1 MNLRILTAA
10 MLIPLSATAALSPVE
25 KVEAPGGKMVYYIQ
39 GDAET
44 KGTED
49 YVGGEQI
56 TAQNTISGKQ
66 EILLTAASDAD
77 PKKTLYGFS
86 RLKLSQD
93 AKTLYFETAAWATSA
108 AIHALDIASHH
119 QRYVTD
125 GSLICI
131 VASGKYQGNLIVQQH
146 RYFVQGGA
154 YDYLY
159 LFDNT
164 GKKIGL
170 VAGDNVTQEQVSDF
184 CESLNGSES

>member
-1 MNLRILTAA
+1 MGI
-10 MLIPLSATAALSPVE
+10 MLIPFSAAATLSPVE
-25 KVEAPGGKMVYYIQ
+25 KVAVPGGPMVYYIQ
-39 GDAET
+39 GDANT

-56 TAQNTISGKQ
+56 TVQNTISGKQ
-66 EILLTAASDAD
+66 EILLTAAPDAD
-77 PKKTLYGFS
+77 PKKTLYGFT

-108 AIHALDIASHH
+108 AIHALDIASHQ

-131 VASGKYQGNLIVQQH
+131 VGNGKYKGDLIVQQH

-159 LFDNT
+159 LFDSA
-164 GKKIGL
+164 GKKLGL
-170 VAGDNVTQEQVSDF
+170 VADDNVTKEQVSDL
-184 CESLNGSES
+184 CESLGDN